1 MQIDFGHGVNK
12 SGCVSVTDVAGS
24 GDGSGGWRGVVIVVF
39 CGADNVITFYIVWTS
54 DFLIHSDIISKITST
69 EMTRHILI
77 LSIVGMVLVSL
88 VNARYIPEEE
98 LRSKRQTGDIKT
110 AEYQAWLAL
119 GGIVPPGCVEVAC
132 GVVDVHASG
141 KKKRSDISSD
151 DIRRS
156 ILAQRL
162 IRFAAE
168 RLAKTE

>member
-1 MQIDFGHGVNK
+1 
-12 SGCVSVTDVAGS
+12 
-24 GDGSGGWRGVVIVVF
+24 
-39 CGADNVITFYIVWTS
+39 
-54 DFLIHSDIISKITST
+54 
-69 EMTRHILI
+69 MTRHILI

-132 GVVDVHASG
+132 GVVDVHASVKRTSSDQRIAELKALLAMSRVVGHGQIDVDAIG

-156 ILAQRL
+156 ILAQKL
-162 IRFAAE
+162 IQFAAE